1 MFTKTL
7 SIELGRIAPHAIV
20 VGLHPGTVDT
30 DLSKPFQR
38 GAPPQQLL
46 TPERSA
52 TALLAVLDRL
62 GVKGTGKL
70 FDFRGEPVEP

>member
-7 SIELGRIAPHAIV
+7 SIELGRIAPNAVV

-38 GAPPQQLL
+38 GVPPEQLQRPQASVSALLRVLDEL
-46 TPERSA
+46 TPE
-52 TALLAVLDRL
+52 D
-62 GVKGTGKL
+62 TGRV
-70 FDFRGEPVEP
+70 FDFRGEEILP